1 MLVLT
6 PKTLLSIN
14 ILRNMVQDCG
24 KRRRKDF
31 VTGQDAPSLIWAQ
44 HGHRLA
50 S

>member
-1 MLVLT
+1 
-6 PKTLLSIN
+6 
-14 ILRNMVQDCG
+14 MVQDCG
-24 KRRRKDF
+24 KDF